1 VRAGGATWLRLFLVQ
16 VSCGSSSTGPG
27 ERPIREAGRPGHF
40 PQPRRRWPRAACAW
54 LAGTAA
60 ALSSAGDTPAAPPL
74 RIGTSGDYAP
84 FSFVSEAAEGG
95 IDGFDVA
102 LARAF
107 AAAEGRP
114 LELVRFRWSELASSL
129 QDGRFDIAM
138 SGVTVRADRSLV
150 GRFSLPV
157 AESGAVALVRDSKRF
172 PDLAALE
179 SGRPRVVVNAGGHL
193 EHLAHERFPNAEIEA
208 LSDNA
213 QVRRALLEGQA
224 DAALSDSLEAREWQ
238 RGVAPLHVLGPFSR
252 DRKAPLVRAD
262 LPELAEQLDQWL
274 YAREADGTLSQLRRT
289 WFGAGHATPTAVPLT
304 AFLAAADERLGLM
317 PLVAFAKRRA
327 GLPVRDEA
335 QERRV
340 LDSAMRVLQEN
351 AAAAGRAQPA
361 EAAARGVFQALIAA
375 ARDLEDAVLEAHG
388 SESRPDPPSLDDT
401 LRPAISRI
409 TPKLAEAL
417 VRLSDLPAPD
427 ALRRKVREEL
437 RTPNVSDQDAQR
449 LTAALSRYV
458 QAGARSLRPG
468 AASASVPMRAIA
480 LRGCFACPLLQ

>member
-1 VRAGGATWLRLFLVQ
+1 
-16 VSCGSSSTGPG
+16 VSGD
-27 ERPIREAGRPGHF
+27 
-40 PQPRRRWPRAACAW
+40 WPRGACAW
-54 LAGTAA
+54 LAVTAA
-60 ALSSAGDTPAAPPL
+60 ALSSAGATPAASPL

-84 FSFVSEAAEGG
+84 FSFVSEGAQGG

-114 LELVRFRWSELASSL
+114 LELVRFHWPELASSL

-138 SGVTVRADRSLV
+138 SGVTVRPDRSLV

-157 AESGAVALVRDSKRF
+157 AESGAVVLVRDSKRF

-179 SGRPRVVVNAGGHL
+179 SGRPHLVVNAGGHL
-193 EHLAHERFPNAEIEA
+193 EHLTRERFPNAEIEA

-213 QVRRALLEGQA
+213 QVRRALFQGQA
-224 DAALSDSLEAREWQ
+224 DAAVSDSLEAREWQ
-238 RGVAPLHVLGPFSR
+238 RGVARLHVLGPFSR

-274 YAREADGTLSQLRRT
+274 FDRESDGTLSHLRRT
-289 WFGAGHATPTAVPLT
+289 WFGPGRATPTAVPLA

-317 PLVAFAKRRA
+317 PLVALAKRRA

-340 LDSAMRVLQEN
+340 LDTAMRVLREK
-351 AAAAGRAQPA
+351 AAEPDRAQQADAAGR
-361 EAAARGVFQALIAA
+361 GVFEALIAA
-375 ARDLEDAVLEAHG
+375 ARHLEDVVLETHG
-388 SESRPDPPSLDDT
+388 SESTPDPPSLDDT

-417 VRLSDLPAPD
+417 VRLQHLPPAE
-427 ALRRKVREEL
+427 ALRRSVREGL
-437 RTPNVSDQDAQR
+437 RTPNVTDADAQR
-449 LTAALSRYV
+449 LAGALSVYV
-458 QAGARSLRPG
+458 QAGARSPRPG
-468 AASASVPMRAIA
+468 AGSGFPRRATA
-480 LRGCFACPLLQ
+480 LGGCFACPSLQ

>member
-1 VRAGGATWLRLFLVQ
+1 V
-16 VSCGSSSTGPG
+16 
-27 ERPIREAGRPGHF
+27 
-40 PQPRRRWPRAACAW
+40 
-54 LAGTAA
+54 LA
-60 ALSSAGDTPAAPPL
+60 SAGDAPAASPL

-84 FSFVSEAAEGG
+84 FSFAAEAVEGG
-95 IDGFDVA
+95 LDGFDVA

-114 LELVRFRWSELASSL
+114 LELVRFRWSDLVSSL
-129 QDGRFDIAM
+129 QNGRFDIAM

-172 PDLAALE
+172 PDLAALAR
-179 SGRPRVVVNAGGHL
+179 GRPRVVVNAGGHL
-193 EHLAHERFPNAEIEA
+193 EHLARERFPNAQIEA

-224 DAALSDSLEAREWQ
+224 DAAVSDSLEAREWQ
-238 RGVAPLHVLGPFSR
+238 RGAAPLRVLGPFSR

-274 YAREADGTLSQLRRT
+274 FAREADGTLSQLRRT

-317 PLVAFAKRRA
+317 PLVALAKRRA
-327 GLPVRDEA
+327 GLPVSDET

-340 LDSAMRVLQEN
+340 LDTAMRVLQEK
-351 AAAAGRAQPA
+351 AADLGRAQQA
-361 EAAARGVFQALIAA
+361 EGAARGVFQALIAA
-375 ARDLEDAVLEAHG
+375 ARHLEDVVLEAHSSG
-388 SESRPDPPSLDDT
+388 STADPPSLDDA

-409 TPKLAEAL
+409 TPKLAAAL
-417 VRLSDLPAPD
+417 VRLEDLPAPD

-437 RTPNVSDQDAQR
+437 RTPNVPDADAQR
-449 LTAALSRYV
+449 LADALSVYV
-458 QAGARSLRPG
+458 RTGSRSPRPG
-468 AASASVPMRAIA
+468 AASAAVP
-480 LRGCFACPLLQ
+480 LR